1 MEFSAAS
8 VPLFRPTVDTV
19 VVFSLDRL
27 LPIAFADA
35 LRVDG
40 TDGRDDF
47 QATSPAPGS
56 SGILALDDIESF
68 SSEPFASDPVAD
80 SAAL

>member
-8 VPLFRPTVDTV
+8 APLFRPTVDTV
-19 VVFSLDRL
+19 VVFSLDRS
-27 LPIAFADA
+27 LPIAFANA
-35 LRVDG
+35 LCVDG
-40 TDGRDDF
+40 TDGHDDF
-47 QATSPAPGS
+47 RATSPAPGS